1 MIGDL
6 KVNSNDHIDGYHKGD
21 HLYAIATLDGLLM
34 LAKRE
39 TILW

>member
-1 MIGDL
+1 MVGDL
-6 KVNSNDHIDGYHKGD
+6 RVSRKSELRTNNVSD
-21 HLYAIATLDGLLM
+21 LYAIATLDGLLM

>member
-1 MIGDL
+1 MVGDL
-6 KVNSNDHIDGYHKGD
+6 RVDKNNKNNNDNV
-21 HLYAIATLDGLLM
+21 YAIASSDGFLM

>member
-1 MIGDL
+1 MVGDL
-6 KVNSNDHIDGYHKGD
+6 RVDKNSKKGINNV
-21 HLYAIATLDGLLM
+21 YAIASSDGFLM

>member
-1 MIGDL
+1 MVGDL
-6 KVNSNDHIDGYHKGD
+6 KVSRKNEHRVNNISD
-21 HLYAIATLDGLLM
+21 LYAIATLDGLLM

>member
-6 KVNSNDHIDGYHKGD
+6 REDKNNKTNGD
-21 HLYAIATLDGLLM
+21 LYAIATLDGLLI
-34 LAKRE
+34 LVKKD